1 MALPSRKKQIERVM
15 ELLDSEENLELEDT
29 AVRIVDGYHQAIAP
43 KKIPPPPH
51 HGMAFVTP
59 FDNHVHFIAWQ
70 DEVKCWVVSDESH
83 YGQWIRN
90 DNEFFWS
97 CIEVSPDRR
106 RRSKKVRTL
115 VVDEDGIAVID
126 PETGDPAF
134 TEETVEVVLGPRPG
148 EPGNNPDWRVGDR
161 VSLSQRLAEY
171 EIIATGDECVLMQ
184 DLNTGELQ
192 ADSNSNMKRYYRR
205 EESIHDDDF

>member
-29 AVRIVDGYHQAIAP
+29 AAKIVDGYHQAITP
-43 KKIPPPPH
+43 KKTPPPPH

-70 DEVKCWVVSDESH
+70 DEVKCWVVSDKSH
-83 YGQWIRN
+83 YGQWVMLDN
-90 DNEFFWS
+90 DAFWS
-97 CIEVSPDRR
+97 KIEEKPDGRR
-106 RRSKKVRTL
+106 NK
-115 VVDEDGIAVID
+115 E
-126 PETGDPAF
+126 
-134 TEETVEVVLGPRPG
+134 GPRPG

-161 VSLSQRLAEY
+161 VSLSQRLAKY

-184 DLNTGELQ
+184 DLRTGELQ